1 MVELALGF
9 SSDITEGIE
18 GIVRRVDG
26 AGKGSGY
33 QPSLEPN
40 S

>member
-26 AGKGSGY
+26 ADEGGRISAF
-33 QPSLEPN
+33 PRAE
-40 S
+40 